1 MEEDKEFIV
10 EDEEEEGPDDEL
22 MDEEGENPEDEAG
35 KDMDLEAVQGED
47 DEKEETTAGC
57 GEVLVYWSPTV

>member
-1 MEEDKEFIV
+1 
-10 EDEEEEGPDDEL
+10 
-22 MDEEGENPEDEAG
+22 MDEEGENPVDEAG

-47 DEKEETTAGC
+47 DDKEETTAGC